1 MSHLLIWS
9 IFFFTTLMDLT
20 LVHNFTATATFKQ
33 RLSDCASLIEKRL
46 ERWLVDSAEN
56 GFVPKPLTE
65 AMQYAALGGGKRLR
79 PFLVLES
86 ARLCGIEPQ
95 AALDTAV
102 ALECVHCYSL
112 VHDDLPAMDD
122 DDMRRGRPTVHRA
135 FNEATAILAGD
146 SLLTLAF
153 EILAA
158 PATHTDASVRGEL
171 ALGLARAA
179 GRTGM
184 AGGQMLDLEA
194 EASGGALSED
204 AILRLQGMKTGALIT
219 FACEAGAM
227 LAQTGPSQR
236 AALRRYGD
244 ALGLAFQL
252 ADDLLDIDGDAA
264 IVGKAVAKD
273 AEAGKATL
281 VSLMGIETARQRL
294 NALEDEARVALASFG
309 EAADTLLATAQFVIT
324 RRY

>member
-1 MSHLLIWS
+1 
-9 IFFFTTLMDLT
+9 MDLT
-20 LVHNFTATATFKQ
+20 LVQNSTTTATFKQ
-33 RLSDCASLIEKRL
+33 RLNDSASLIENRL
-46 ERWLVDSAEN
+46 EWWLGNITEH
-56 GFVPKPLTE
+56 GFVPERLAE
-65 AMQYAALGGGKRLR
+65 AMRYAALGGGKRLR

-86 ARLCGIEPQ
+86 AVLCGVEAE

-135 FNEATAILAGD
+135 FDEATAILVGD
-146 SLLTLAF
+146 TLLTLAF
-153 EILAA
+153 EILAS
-158 PATHTDASVRGEL
+158 PSTHADAGVRGEL

-179 GRTGM
+179 GRAGM

-194 EASGGALSED
+194 ETAGGALSED

-219 FACEAGAM
+219 FACEAGGI
-227 LAQTGPSQR
+227 LAQAGPEPC

-264 IVGKAVAKD
+264 VVGKAVAKD
-273 AEAGKATL
+273 AAAGKATL
-281 VSLMGIETARQRL
+281 VSLMGIGAARQRL
-294 NALEDEARVALASFG
+294 CELEGEARSALKPFG
-309 EAADTLLATAQFVIT
+309 EAANTLLATARFVID
-324 RRY
+324 RRH

>member
-1 MSHLLIWS
+1 
-9 IFFFTTLMDLT
+9 
-20 LVHNFTATATFKQ
+20 
-33 RLSDCASLIEKRL
+33 
-46 ERWLVDSAEN
+46 
-56 GFVPKPLTE
+56 
-65 AMQYAALGGGKRLR
+65 
-79 PFLVLES
+79 
-86 ARLCGIEPQ
+86 
-95 AALDTAV
+95 
-102 ALECVHCYSL
+102 
-112 VHDDLPAMDD
+112 
-122 DDMRRGRPTVHRA
+122 
-135 FNEATAILAGD
+135 
-146 SLLTLAF
+146 
-153 EILAA
+153 
-158 PATHTDASVRGEL
+158 
-171 ALGLARAA
+171 
-179 GRTGM
+179 
-184 AGGQMLDLEA
+184 
-194 EASGGALSED
+194 GGALSED

-294 NALEDEARVALASFG
+294 NALEDEARAALASFG

>member
-1 MSHLLIWS
+1 
-9 IFFFTTLMDLT
+9 MDLT
-20 LVHNFTATATFKQ
+20 LVQNSTTTATFKQ
-33 RLSDCASLIEKRL
+33 RLSASASVIENRL
-46 ERWLVDSAEN
+46 EWWLGNIAEH
-56 GFVPKPLTE
+56 GFVPELLAE
-65 AMQYAALGGGKRLR
+65 AMRYAALGGGKRLR

-86 ARLCGIEPQ
+86 ARLCGVE
-95 AALDTAV
+95 AEAVLNAAV

-135 FNEATAILAGD
+135 FGEATAILAGD
-146 SLLTLAF
+146 ALLTLAF
-153 EILAA
+153 EILAS
-158 PATHTDASVRGEL
+158 PSTHEDAGVRGEL

-179 GRTGM
+179 GRAGM

-194 EASGGALSED
+194 EKAGGALRED

-219 FACEAGAM
+219 FACEAGGV
-227 LAQTGPSQR
+227 LAQAESSQR
-236 AALRRYGD
+236 ATLRRYGD

-264 IVGKAVAKD
+264 VIGKAVAKD

-281 VSLMGIETARQRL
+281 VSLMGIDAARRRL
-294 NALEDEARVALASFG
+294 GELEEEARSALAPFG
-309 EAADTLLATAQFVIT
+309 EAANTLLATARFVVD
-324 RRY
+324 RRH